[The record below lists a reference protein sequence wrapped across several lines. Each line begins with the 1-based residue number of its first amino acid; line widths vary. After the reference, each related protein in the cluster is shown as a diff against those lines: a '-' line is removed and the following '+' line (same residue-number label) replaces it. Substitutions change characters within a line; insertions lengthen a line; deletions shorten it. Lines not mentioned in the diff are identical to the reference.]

1 MHPSARARASRDELV
16 ASTSMCP
23 YFEAGALGAAS
34 ISLMGFCRM
43 FSIIV
48 LLCPAQ
54 DRPNVERAQDPDRKY
69 SQLSAHQQKKRRA
82 FYAPILRRTTPSAP
96 KSATT

>member
-1 MHPSARARASRDELV
+1 
-16 ASTSMCP
+16 MCP

-54 DRPNVERAQDPDRKY
+54 DRPNVRHAQDPDQKY
-69 SQLSAHQQKKRRA
+69 SQFSAQ
-82 FYAPILRRTTPSAP
+82 
-96 KSATT
+96 